1 MYKTQHLPPTFKAKQ
16 HWPLPSLKITSSTF
30 FLRLPK
36 LNPKRAC
43 AIWSNL
49 IHTLWACADAIWVR
63 NSIHLMSWDTKEVW
77 GRLIMVSTDP
87 NSFTAFFLFL
97 YRQLLPPFYDIR
109 IFTYFRS
116 MSCYRIINFAKLPL
130 TKCHKIIMRKY
141 NRNKVRLLRE
151 ILIKMIAW
159 IMSYKHHFVFCFQI
173 IEFDNI
179 KYRLPSCTWIR
190 LI

>member
-1 MYKTQHLPPTFKAKQ
+1 MRNLIKFNSH
-16 HWPLPSLKITSSTF
+16 SLSMRRCYLSSKLDSFDVVRHKRGLGKINYGFHRSKFIYSF
-30 FLRLPK
+30 FL
-36 LNPKRAC
+36 
-43 AIWSNL
+43 
-49 IHTLWACADAIWVR
+49 
-63 NSIHLMSWDTKEVW
+63 
-77 GRLIMVSTDP
+77 
-87 NSFTAFFLFL
+87 FFL

-179 KYRLPSCTWIR
+179 KYRLPSCT
-190 LI
+190 